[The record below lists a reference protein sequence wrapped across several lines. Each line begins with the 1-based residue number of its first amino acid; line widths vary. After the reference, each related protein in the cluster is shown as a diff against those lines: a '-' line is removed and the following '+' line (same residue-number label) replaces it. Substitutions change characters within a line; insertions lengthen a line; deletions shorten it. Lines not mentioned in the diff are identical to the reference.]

1 MAPWGAGM
9 PSAKHTVKQSIRAAE
24 RGAPPRRKPAARGKT
39 AAPPPQTQ
47 PPAFDL
53 TTVLAQA
60 SWRDADEALA
70 KALRDFSAL
79 EKAAQAASRKAP
91 PPQAQQVEDALW
103 AVSQSLR
110 AAGRR
115 RNLHRFG
122 DVGAVEQFD
131 PQRHALLK
139 PGKRAPSKVRITSP
153 GVMRGAGDDAEI
165 VLMALVSPVRARKAP
180 SRKTS

>member
-1 MAPWGAGM
+1 MAPWGARM
-9 PSAKHTVKQSIRAAE
+9 PSAKHTMKQTVRAAE
-24 RGAPPRRKPAARGKT
+24 RGAPLRRKPAARGKT
-39 AAPPPQTQ
+39 AAPPPQAQ
-47 PPAFDL
+47 APAFDL

-91 PPQAQQVEDALW
+91 AAQAQHVEDALW

-122 DVGAVEQFD
+122 DVGAIERFD
-131 PQRHALLK
+131 PKRHALLK
-139 PGKRAPSKVRITSP
+139 PGKRAPVEVRITSP
-153 GVMRGAGDDAEI
+153 GVMRGAGDDSEI
-165 VLMALVSPVRARKAP
+165 VLMALVAPVRARKAAP
-180 SRKTS
+180 RKTS